1 MTGPCCGVRGSHLP
15 DLWVLGPGEVISV
28 VGAGGKS
35 ALLEL
40 LARQYEQEGGRVILA
55 TTTRM
60 WPPQPGADARPL
72 VTATDLPGLL
82 AQLRDS
88 PERSPVVG
96 RSVLPNG
103 KLEDVPVEWVPALR
117 DLGWV
122 TAVIVE
128 ADGAAGRPLKAPAA
142 WEPVV
147 PECTTLMVVMSGLDS
162 QGARLDE
169 DSVHRP
175 KIVGRLLGLSQG
187 AILPDDAPL
196 RAALMGYRPVCP
208 PHGRMLVLLNKADA
222 FPVSA
227 GLARASES
235 TNVEVWAGSAG
246 AASPSFSCLCPG
258 PAILSVAVLAAGAA
272 TRMGG
277 SKVLAQV
284 GAETM
289 LERVVG
295 VARGAAGANG
305 VVVVVRGQD
314 EPQARGLLA
323 RWMDAGD
330 PPAVRVEVNPH
341 PEKGMASS
349 LALAAGNVACGDLL
363 VMLADQPFAGPAT
376 VARLLRAREG
386 SPRAAAVALAAGV
399 DWGPPVLIGRSLV
412 PRLVSLEGDKGARDL
427 LRRFLGRV
435 VLVEAQDVEA
445 MDVDTPDDLES
456 ARHRTV

>member
-1 MTGPCCGVRGSHLP
+1 MIDPCRRAEGSHLP
-15 DLWVLGPGEVISV
+15 DLWRLGPGEVISV

-35 ALLEL
+35 TLLEL
-40 LARQYEQEGGRVILA
+40 LARQYEREGERVILA

-82 AQLRDS
+82 AQLEAA

-103 KLEDVPVEWVPALR
+103 KLEDVPQEWVPALR

-122 TAVIVE
+122 GAVIVE

-147 PECTTLMVVMSGLDS
+147 PDCTTLMVVMSGLDS

-196 RAALMGYRPVCP
+196 RAALLGYRPVRP

-222 FPVSA
+222 FPVSR
-227 GLARASES
+227 GLARAAES
-235 TNVEVWAGSAG
+235 ADVEVWAGSTGTTPA
-246 AASPSFSCLCPG
+246 SFSRLHPG
-258 PAILSVAVLAAGAA
+258 PEALSVVVLAAGAA

-284 GAETM
+284 GAGTM

-295 VARGAAGANG
+295 VACGAAGAG
-305 VVVVVRGQD
+305 EVVVVVREQD
-314 EPQARGLLA
+314 EAQVRGLLA
-323 RWMDAGD
+323 RWTDGGD
-330 PPAVRVEVNPH
+330 PPVVRVEVNHH

-349 LALAAGNVACGDLL
+349 LALAVGSVACGDLL

-376 VARLLRAREG
+376 VTRLLEARAR
-386 SPRAAAVALAAGV
+386 SPRAAAAALASGA

-412 PRLVSLEGDKGARDL
+412 PRLISLEGDKGARDL
-427 LRRFLGRV
+427 LRRFLGRL
-435 VLVEAQDVEA
+435 VLVNAQDEEA

-456 ARHRTV
+456 ARRRTL

>member
-1 MTGPCCGVRGSHLP
+1 MTHPSRGPRESHLP
-15 DLWVLGPGEVISV
+15 DLWRLGPGEVISV
-28 VGAGGKS
+28 VGGGGKS
-35 ALLEL
+35 TLLEL
-40 LARQYEQEGGRVILA
+40 LARQYEQEGERVILA

-60 WPPQPGADARPL
+60 WPPRPGVDARPL

-82 AQLRDS
+82 AQIQDA

-103 KLEDVPVEWVPALR
+103 KLEDVPLEWVPALR

-122 TAVIVE
+122 AAVIVE

-147 PECTTLMVVMSGLDS
+147 PDCTTLMVVMSGLDA

-175 KIVGRLLGLSQG
+175 KIVGRLLGLPQG

-196 RAALMGYRPVCP
+196 RAVLMGYRPALP
-208 PHGRMLVLLNKADA
+208 SHGRMLVLLNKADT

-227 GLARASES
+227 GLARAAES
-235 TNVEVWAGSAG
+235 ADVEVWAGSAG
-246 AASPSFSCLCPG
+246 TIPPSFSCLRPG
-258 PAILSVAVLAAGAA
+258 PAALSVAVLAAGAA

-289 LERVVG
+289 IERVVG
-295 VARGAAGANG
+295 VARGAAGAG
-305 VVVVVRGQD
+305 EVVVVVRGQD
-314 EPQARGLLA
+314 EPDVRGLLA
-323 RWMDAGD
+323 RWMDVGD
-330 PPAVRVEVNPH
+330 SPVVRVEVNHH
-341 PEKGMASS
+341 PEKGMAFS
-349 LALAAGNVACGDLL
+349 LALAVGSVAAGDLL

-376 VARLLRAREG
+376 VGRLLRARER
-386 SPRAAAVALAAGV
+386 SPRAAAVALVGGA

-412 PRLVSLEGDKGARDL
+412 PGLLSLEGDKGARDL
-427 LRRFLGRV
+427 LRRFLGRL
-435 VLVEAQDVEA
+435 VLVEAQGEEA

-456 ARHRTV
+456 ARRRTP